1 MVHKQEPS
9 ETPDSEEGE
18 FCAVYDEDDALDR
31 MYETFRKRKQ
41 LGWDASKQLEEGGK
55 FKKRY
60 KDVKADK
67 KYL

>member
-1 MVHKQEPS
+1 MVHKQESS

-18 FCAVYDEDDALDR
+18 FCEVYDEDAALER
-31 MYETFRKRKQ
+31 MYEVFKKRKQ
-41 LGWDASKQLEEGGK
+41 LGWDASDQLAKKGK
-55 FKKRY
+55 IAKRY